1 MSGKE
6 WKPLA
11 AGRWS
16 ADTAERQALKPCP
29 PNRAQQMLIDFARQS
44 PLKRGVFR
52 ASVSRMVFALGRGP
66 IDIAFRDAVFRLEGG
81 RNLIEYGIL
90 LNSAYNQEDID
101 FLGAVL
107 APDAVSGAG
116 HASGPVIVDVGC
128 NIGLYSLPLARIT
141 GPQGRCISIDAN
153 PMMTARLMRNAA
165 LSGLASITAFACA
178 VSDRDGSGSLAV
190 RKNDDAIVAVVE
202 NDEGPIPVRTLL
214 SVLTEASI
222 ERIDAL
228 KIDIEGHEDKALVPF
243 LDQAPPALLPRRIV
257 IEHPEP
263 DRDYEGCA
271 SAFARHGYRL
281 IGRSRNNSL
290 YELHKRAVQPS
301 DHSAS

>member
-1 MSGKE
+1 MSGQE

-16 ADTAERQALKPCP
+16 ADGLDRQSLQSCP
-29 PNRAQQMLIDFARQS
+29 PNRAQRMLIDFARQS
-44 PLKRGVFR
+44 PLRRGVFR
-52 ASVSRMVFALGRGP
+52 ASVSRLVFALGRGP
-66 IDIAFRDAVFRLEGG
+66 IDIAFRGAVFRLEGG

-90 LNSAYNQEDID
+90 LNTAYNQEDID
-101 FLGAVL
+101 FLAEVL
-107 APDAVSGAG
+107 ADGAAPG
-116 HASGPVIVDVGC
+116 PAEGPVPGKVVVDIGC
-128 NIGLYSLPLARIT
+128 NIGLYSLPLARIA
-141 GPQGRCISIDAN
+141 GPQGRCIAIDAN
-153 PMMTARLMRNAA
+153 PMMTSRLMRNAA
-165 LSGLASITAFACA
+165 LSGLDTITAFACA

-202 NDEGPIPVRTLL
+202 DEEGPIPVRTLL
-214 SVLTEASI
+214 SLLSEASI
-222 ERIDAL
+222 DRIDAL

-271 SAFARHGYRL
+271 AAFARQGYRL

-290 YELHKRAVQPS
+290 YELQK
-301 DHSAS
+301 SAL